1 MSRSWLSLFVTGLL
15 IGISIGLLTGHFAVW
30 TAIGAALGVAMA
42 AGHSL
47 RGARKPHESLETA
60 KQD

>member
-30 TAIGAALGVAMA
+30 TAIGAALGVEMA